1 MNSQFDKSKIVRQMG
16 ENVHPSDW
24 RVIERTPDY
33 IRYSATIMVDGDPAT
48 IMKTEFIGD
57 ELVQTVNTHEF
68 NDSDGKRWGDGKKVA
83 RIPMNVLF
91 DPRHQLVEK
100 FKEGDRDHL
109 KWWLN
114 HDDNRAWRTFKGRI

>member
-48 IMKTEFIGD
+48 IMKTEFIAL
-57 ELVQTVNTHEF
+57 EMEE
-68 NDSDGKRWGDGKKVA
+68 R
-83 RIPMNVLF
+83 RIQAPPL
-91 DPRHQLVEK
+91 
-100 FKEGDRDHL
+100 DHSTL
-109 KWWLN
+109 L
-114 HDDNRAWRTFKGRI
+114 